1 MGLMSILL
9 VGTASMRIFYKSNKL
24 LILLMMFEYG
34 MTLYGLAFIIV
45 AFFPS
50 KKSSATVASI
60 VHILSYYFGIR
71 NKGYRTSMMT
81 KSIVSLVP
89 NASLCFMIEHLLH
102 CEYQGKGMQLE
113 EAFMNV
119 KNYTFVQGILMLGID
134 VCLYS
139 FLGYYFDQVI
149 PSKDGVGVK
158 RPWNFICKR
167 FTQS

>member
-1 MGLMSILL
+1 MGFMSLVL
-9 VGTASMRIFYKSNKL
+9 VGTASMRILYKSNKL
-24 LILLMMFEYG
+24 LIVLMMFEYG

-71 NKGYRTSMMT
+71 NKGYSTSMMT

-102 CEYQGKGMQLE
+102 CEYQGKGMQIE

-119 KNYTFVQGILMLGID
+119 RNYTFV
-134 VCLYS
+134 
-139 FLGYYFDQVI
+139 
-149 PSKDGVGVK
+149 
-158 RPWNFICKR
+158 
-167 FTQS
+167 